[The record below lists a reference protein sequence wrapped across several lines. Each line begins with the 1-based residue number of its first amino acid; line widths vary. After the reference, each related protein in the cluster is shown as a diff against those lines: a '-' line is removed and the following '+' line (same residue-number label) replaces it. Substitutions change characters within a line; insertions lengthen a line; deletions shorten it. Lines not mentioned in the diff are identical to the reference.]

1 MGPLRTAEVSMTLTF
16 LDPRSGRLV
25 TIKVPEEPPR
35 QPLHPRAVLGSGPEA
50 GRVYAIERSLRGY
63 ECGVRGTAHH

>member
-1 MGPLRTAEVSMTLTF
+1 MGPLRTAEVSMTFTF

-35 QPLHPRAVLGSGPEA
+35 QPLHPGMRPS
-50 GRVYAIERSLRGY
+50 R
-63 ECGVRGTAHH
+63 

>member
-16 LDPRSGRLV
+16 LDSRSGRLM

-35 QPLHPRAVLGSGPEA
+35 QPQHPVMGALAIEPRWGSYGPEA
-50 GRVYAIERSLRGY
+50 GRVSNHKSSLLR
-63 ECGVRGTAHH
+63 